1 MGLGDNFSEAVHKVA
16 AIYIVPENLPP
27 LYPANHNVVESARSI
42 NASFSRHQQILTK
55 TSNSMFVNKSIPV
68 PYNVAHSFLLIY
80 NIIYSRI

>member
-1 MGLGDNFSEAVHKVA
+1 VTPFTYEAVHKVV
-16 AIYIVPENLPP
+16 AINIVPENLPP

-68 PYNVAHSFLLIY
+68 PYNLLVLVLLFRYEPVSKQI
-80 NIIYSRI
+80 R